1 MLSVLTIA
9 QRGNILNSIGENSM
23 KRGDLVANNNYV
35 TKKGKKNINDLRSEK
50 HKESIK
56 DFSQTKEIV
65 KVLSAEVGVLVEQ
78 FLNAIYDV
86 ELADSFADAI
96 VTIYKK
102 LLEEGITKPTAE
114 KIICEYSAN
123 LDRFASMLKK
133 KE

>member
-1 MLSVLTIA
+1 
-9 QRGNILNSIGENSM
+9 M

-56 DFSQTKEIV
+56 DFSQTKEIM

>member
-1 MLSVLTIA
+1 
-9 QRGNILNSIGENSM
+9 M

-35 TKKGKKNINDLRSEK
+35 NKKGKKKNINDIKGER

-78 FLNAIYDV
+78 FLNAIYNVDV
-86 ELADSFADAI
+86 ADSFADAI

-133 KE
+133 KENK